1 MTPGLPFAIINGV
14 NVVKIGVGDLKARP
28 GSELEFS
35 FKADWARLT
44 TATAIIPVLAP
55 VLVRGKVIN
64 SGRVLLVQGQA
75 ATTLELTC
83 DRCLAEFRFPVIA
96 PLEEA
101 YAAKAGQPPVE
112 DEEGEREIRPLEDD
126 ILDLQPAVTEALLL
140 ALPMKWL
147 CRVDCRGLCPHCGQN
162 LNEGRCQC
170 QGKTIDPRLAT
181 LGQFFRNLEGEDTR
195 GSTKEEN
202 FKGPEE

>member
-1 MTPGLPFAIINGV
+1 MTPGRPFAIIYGV

-35 FKADWARLT
+35 FKADWGHLT
-44 TATAIIPVLAP
+44 TATSIIPVLAP

-64 SGRVLLVQGQA
+64 TGRVLLVQGQV

-83 DRCLAEFRFPVIA
+83 DRCLAKFNFPVIA

-101 YAAKAGQPPVE
+101 YVTKNSQPPGE
-112 DEEGEREIRPLEDD
+112 DEEEDREIRPLEGD

-147 CRVDCRGLCPHCGQN
+147 CQVNCRGLCPHCGQN
-162 LNEGRCQC
+162 LNEGQCHC
-170 QGKTIDPRLAT
+170 QGETLDPRLAT
-181 LGQFFRNLEGEDTR
+181 LGQFLRNLEGEDTH
-195 GSTKEEN
+195 GSTQKEN